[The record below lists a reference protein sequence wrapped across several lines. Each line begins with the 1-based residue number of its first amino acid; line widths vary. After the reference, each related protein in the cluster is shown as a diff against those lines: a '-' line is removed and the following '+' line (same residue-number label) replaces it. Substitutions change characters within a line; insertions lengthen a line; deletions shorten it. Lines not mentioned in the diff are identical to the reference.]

1 MIPALVPV
9 ILQAALQALFAAAAV
24 WAGLRA
30 LRVANV
36 LVQKAAWALVLIAA
50 LALPMASRWQPL
62 PAWATFRLPGIAPDP
77 MPPSTQASN
86 SETALTATPALAEPS
101 TSQRQPGSQPVTAA
115 PDAYDASSTSTVN
128 LNAPV
133 WSALPANSVTEGEP
147 SSPAPVSESRPGVK
161 GTGSSPYI
169 NSAKSPRS
177 LVPEGS
183 HAQSRSIPNSS
194 AAPANTA
201 APAYLPIRLAGIALL
216 IYLAVF
222 VALLLRLLFG
232 LASAL
237 RIWITAVPISE
248 LPDFDRASAGMS
260 LRSSPR
266 VASPVNIG
274 SGIVLP
280 ADYAGWDEEKLRIVV
295 AHEHSHV
302 RQRDFYLQLLAG
314 LYACLFWFSP
324 LGWWL
329 KRKLYELGEAI
340 SDHAGLEEAASR
352 SSYAQLLLEFAAL
365 PRPTLTGVAMARSS
379 HLSQRIERLLN
390 ESSFRQA
397 FAAGGRRALLSVLLV
412 PIALLAATTLVRV
425 QAATPAPAAQ
435 ASVAGQSTPEQVT
448 EPTPVPAAAP
458 APEAAPAPP
467 STPASAPEPASQ
479 AAPPPPP
486 AGPGEPGLAPVAPEP
501 PNPGIAPMAPMPP
514 TMGAMPP
521 MPPMQAFSEQFRTDR
536 MRLYPGAFD
545 YSEDGDPYAL
555 VQSDGKVT
563 MPSGGLF
570 NGRYSAGQESI
581 EKARKMANGAFLWFQ
596 HEGKTYIVDDP
607 AIVAQIEAMNKPMD
621 ELGAQMRDLGK
632 QMREVGEQQR
642 GLGEKMRD
650 ANVPTPDLSKEIAD
664 LNAAA
669 AALKAKQG
677 STITQKDLSE
687 LQREIGR
694 IQGQLGALQGR
705 IGAQQG
711 DIGGE
716 MGKFGEQQGKLG
728 GQMGKLGA
736 QMGQVARENQAKV
749 KGIITDSLSNGKA
762 KPVQ

>member
-1 MIPALVPV
+1 MIPALVPL
-9 ILQAALQALFAAAAV
+9 ILQASLQALFAAAAV
-24 WAGLRA
+24 WGGLRL

-36 LVQKAAWALVLIAA
+36 LVQKAAWGLVLVAA
-50 LALPMASRWQPL
+50 LALPLVPHWQPL
-62 PAWATFRLPGIAPDP
+62 PGSAVFRLPAIAQDQLPT
-77 MPPSTQASN
+77 STMASN
-86 SETALTATPALAEPS
+86 SATTPTATPAPAEPS
-101 TSQRQPGSQPVTAA
+101 TPPRQHRAASQPVSTT
-115 PDAYDASSTSTVN
+115 PDGYDASSTSGGD

-133 WSALPANSVTEGEP
+133 WSAPPTNSVTEGDP

-161 GTGSSPYI
+161 GTGFSPYI
-169 NSAKSPRS
+169 NSAKNSRA
-177 LVPEGS
+177 LTPEGS
-183 HAQSRSIPNSS
+183 DAEPPSIPNLS
-194 AAPANTA
+194 ATSANTA
-201 APAYLPIRLAGIALL
+201 TPTHLLIRLAAFALL
-216 IYLAVF
+216 LYLGVF
-222 VALLLRLLFG
+222 AALLLRLLFG

-237 RIWITAVPISE
+237 RIWITASPISG
-248 LPDFDRASAGMS
+248 LPFDRIAGMR

-280 ADYAGWDEEKLRIVV
+280 ADYADWDEEKLRIVV
-295 AHEHSHV
+295 AHERSHV
-302 RQRDFYLQLLAG
+302 RQGDFYLQLLAG

-329 KRKLYELGEAI
+329 KRKLHELGEAI
-340 SDHAGLEEAASR
+340 SDRAGLEEAASR

-365 PRPTLTGVAMARSS
+365 PRPTLTGVAMARTS

-397 FAAGGRRALLSVLLV
+397 FATGGRRALLSVLLV
-412 PIALLAATTLVRV
+412 PVALFAATTLVRV
-425 QAATPAPAAQ
+425 EAATPTPAAQ
-435 ASVAGQSTPEQVT
+435 ASLAGRSIPEQVT
-448 EPTPVPAAAP
+448 EPAP
-458 APEAAPAPP
+458 APAPAPAQDAAPAPP
-467 STPASAPEPASQ
+467 PMPAPAPEPEAQPS
-479 AAPPPPP
+479 APPPPP
-486 AGPGEPGLAPVAPEP
+486 GLTGEPGVAPVP
-501 PNPGIAPMAPMPP
+501 PRTPNSAIGPMPP
-514 TMGAMPP
+514 MTQTIGG
-521 MPPMQAFSEQFRTDR
+521 MPPMQAFSDQFRTDH
-536 MRLYPGAFD
+536 MRFHYGAFA

-563 MPSGGLF
+563 SPNGLF
-570 NGRYSAGQESI
+570 FRGEQAASEESI
-581 EKARKMANGAFLWFQ
+581 EKARKMANGAFLWFE
-596 HEGKTYIVDDP
+596 HEGKPYIVDDP

-632 QMREVGEQQR
+632 QMRDLGEQQR
-642 GLGEKMRD
+642 GIGEKMRD

-711 DIGGE
+711 NFGGE

-728 GQMGKLGA
+728 GEMGKLGA
-736 QMGQVARENQAKV
+736 QMGQIAHENQTKV
-749 KGIITDSLSNGKA
+749 KGIINDSLSNGKA